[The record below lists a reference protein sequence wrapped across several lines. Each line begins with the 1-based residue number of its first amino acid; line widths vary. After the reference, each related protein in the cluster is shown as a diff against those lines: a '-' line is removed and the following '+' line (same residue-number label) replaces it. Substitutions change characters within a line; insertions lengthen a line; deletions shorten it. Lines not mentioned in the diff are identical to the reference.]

1 MASTAAKKSKKAGK
15 KASAKHT
22 PVQETSAQADAA
34 PPFENPLVPHAV
46 LRQMFQKMVEARVLE
61 GHLLGLKRKS
71 KGGHIAKSVGQEACR
86 VSLVQGL
93 STDDVVL
100 DSQPGEVM
108 QHLLGASLAEILGG
122 PVVENAAAKKPK
134 KVPAASGGA
143 RLLPFVKG
151 AEERIFAGIGAA
163 IMLKHLK
170 RTDVAAVFVES
181 ADVSKGLWRK
191 ALTLA
196 GTRELPIIFV
206 VLPAIKF
213 GKVKSES
220 EISALST
227 GCGVPGV
234 PVDASDAVAL
244 YRVVQESIG
253 RIRAGGGAVL
263 IEGIPFPAPGEKSVV
278 LDPLDQ
284 MKGYMTHRR
293 VSPAE
298 WFANVEAD
306 FRKRLI
312 SLKV

>member
-34 PPFENPLVPHAV
+34 PSFENPLVPHAV

-71 KGGHIAKSVGQEACR
+71 KGDHIAKSVGQEACR

-93 STDDVVL
+93 SADDVVL

-108 QHLLGASLAEILGG
+108 QHLLGASLAEILDG

-134 KVPAASGGA
+134 KKVPGASGA
-143 RLLPFVKG
+143 VRLLPFVKG
-151 AEERIFAGIGAA
+151 AEERIFAGIGVA

-181 ADVSKGLWRK
+181 DDVSKSEWRK

-206 VLPAIKF
+206 VLPAIKA

-234 PVDASDAVAL
+234 PVDGSDAVAL

-312 SLKV
+312 S